1 MRSSILIIYTGG
13 TIGMKTDAATGA
25 LVPFDFSG
33 IYDEFPSLKR
43 LNVDIDVHTV
53 SPVIDSSNVEP
64 ANWVALARLIRDNY
78 ARYDG
83 FVVLHGTDTM
93 SYTASALSFMLENLA
108 KPVVFTGSQIPI
120 GVLRTDGREN
130 LITAIEIA
138 GARIGD
144 RPEVPEV
151 SLYFQN
157 RLFRANR
164 TTKRSAEALS
174 AFRSYNY
181 PPLAEVGVNIAY
193 NLPAILQPE
202 ESPAELRIAT
212 KLSGGIELIKL
223 FPGMGEEILRAMFSA
238 PGLRAVVLETFGAG
252 NAPTSEWFIRVIEEA
267 VARGIIL
274 LNITQCGGGR
284 VSMELYETGLK
295 LQKTGVLCGYDMTA
309 EAAVTK
315 LMYVLGLGLPDDET
329 CFCAS
334 PCAENLRHKPL
345 HVTNFFSIF
354 RTANV
359 PFPPGPLGGGRRSAQ
374 AKRLIYNYLI
384 GSGVNYPGFG
394 STCRNNL
401 SQLRRS
407 TKGRRKGCERQKK

>member
-1 MRSSILIIYTGG
+1 MKSSILIIYTGG
-13 TIGMKTDAATGA
+13 TIGMKNDAETGA

-43 LNVDIDVHTV
+43 LNVDIDVLTMD
-53 SPVIDSSNVEP
+53 PVIDSSNVTP
-64 ANWVALARLIRDNY
+64 ANWAALAELIRDNY
-78 ARYDG
+78 TRYDG

-138 GARIGD
+138 GAHIGG

-181 PPLAEVGVNIAY
+181 PPLAD
-193 NLPAILQPE
+193 
-202 ESPAELRIAT
+202 
-212 KLSGGIELIKL
+212 GIEVIKL
-223 FPGMGEEILRAMFSA
+223 FPGLGENILRAMLSA

-252 NAPTSEWFIRVIEEA
+252 NAPTNEWFIRVLKEA
-267 VARGIIL
+267 IDRGVII
-274 LNITQCGGGR
+274 LNITQCGGGK
-284 VSMELYETGLK
+284 VSMELYETGLR
-295 LQKTGVLCGYDMTA
+295 LQKIGVLCGHDMTT

-315 LMYVLGLGLPDDET
+315 LMYVLGLGLSDEQT
-329 CFCAS
+329 RA
-334 PCAENLRHKPL
+334 L
-345 HVTNFFSIF
+345 
-354 RTANV
+354 
-359 PFPPGPLGGGRRSAQ
+359 
-374 AKRLIYNYLI
+374 
-384 GSGVNYPGFG
+384 
-394 STCRNNL
+394 
-401 SQLRRS
+401 LRRPLRGEF
-407 TKGRRKGCERQKK
+407 TA